1 MRNKKHQHI
10 IIKPFTKESDDI
22 LLLNNESS
30 LKICKYRP
38 IIIYIFS
45 SASSL
50 LISYICLVVIESSYL
65 PSIRHAANSFSSVSY
80 ALVDSPPLVRIPLF
94 ILSVASVCL
103 WANPTTH
110 VNFVDVTCIFWTI
123 FAVTLSIFPNAPHKN
138 IVLLLF
144 DGAMI
149 IVIISSIAIDYD
161 EAVLQYYSDNLV
173 FLTAIIYG
181 LCGISMSTFY
191 ATNPFFL
198 TGMGCISLGFIFKLL
213 TIFQGQYWGTSVF
226 HIISG
231 LGIHILLKA
240 KPEPQFLRNKN
251 HDRSGS
257 DDYVPSDFHEIRDLT
272 DLIDSR
278 DNA

>member
-1 MRNKKHQHI
+1 MRNKKHQHNI
-10 IIKPFTKESDDI
+10 VIVKESDDI
-22 LLLNNESS
+22 LLLNNNNNN
-30 LKICKYRP
+30 LQFYKYRP
-38 IIIYIFS
+38 VIIYIFS
-45 SASSL
+45 SASCL
-50 LISYICLVVIESSYL
+50 LISYICLVVMESSYL
-65 PSIRHAANSFSSVSY
+65 PNIRHAANSFSSVSY
-80 ALVDSPPLVRIPLF
+80 ALVDSPPLVRVPLF

-103 WANPTTH
+103 WANSTTH

-123 FAVTLSIFPNAPHKN
+123 IAVTLNIFPNAPHKN
-138 IVLLLF
+138 NVLLLF

-149 IVIISSIAIDYD
+149 IVIISSIWNNYDGAILY
-161 EAVLQYYSDNLV
+161 YYSENLV

-181 LCGISMSTFY
+181 LCGISMSAFY
-191 ATNPFFL
+191 ATNPIFL

-213 TIFQGQYWGTSVF
+213 TIFQGQYWGTSIF

-231 LGIHILLKA
+231 LGIHILLKV